1 MSAHPSA
8 GANDRISAMQRR
20 WPHLLGGAVA
30 LGLGL
35 YGVYDEY
42 FTVIEFLKGSLQPL
56 LMFGGIVAVL
66 AGILG
71 EKHRPLHIIGGLVL
85 VGIGIYGFFDE
96 YYATLDFFKG
106 AVPVALLLVGSVSVI
121 SGVKLLGGGRRHVH
135 SNQEAQK

>member
-1 MSAHPSA
+1 MSARSFENTN
-8 GANDRISAMQRR
+8 GVGTAMQRR

-30 LGLGL
+30 LGLGV

-56 LMFGGIVAVL
+56 LVFGGIIAIL

-71 EKHRPLHIIGGLVL
+71 NKPKPLHIIGGLVL

-106 AVPVALLLVGSVSVI
+106 AVPVALLLVGTISVV
-121 SGVKLLGGGRRHVH
+121 SGVKLLGGGRKHVH
-135 SNQEAQK
+135 SNQEGQK